1 MQIAY
6 NMNEVMETGEKAPAL
21 VSHVVPAYRKG
32 DSVWTVELIH
42 DYWNSLNVRFLKDGD
57 LVTISFIDKSDAKS
71 KWKMLNNLGDALKV
85 AWLAAGGKYSL
96 DRQELSASGLKRR
109 SLHR

>member
-6 NMNEVMETGEKAPAL
+6 NMNEVMETAEKAPAL
-21 VSHVVPAYRKG
+21 VSHMVPASRKG

-42 DYWNSLNVRFLKDGD
+42 DYWNSLNVRFLKDD
-57 LVTISFIDKSDAKS
+57 ELVTISFINKTDAKT

-85 AWLAAGGKYSL
+85 AWLAAGGKAIL

-109 SLHR
+109 SLYR

>member
-1 MQIAY
+1 
-6 NMNEVMETGEKAPAL
+6 MNEVMETAERAPAL

-32 DSVWTVELIH
+32 DTVWTIELIH
-42 DYWNSLNVRFLKDGD
+42 DYWNSLNVRFLKDD
-57 LVTISFIDKSDAKS
+57 EIVTISFINKTDAKS

-109 SLHR
+109 NFCR